1 MQTPS
6 PFAVFSNIQSPRQ
19 KEAFQ
24 CQIREFSAFIT
35 RKTQRLLEPLPDGI
49 LPVRVPTEGRDLCHK
64 AFMDYHLRCR
74 LMDLVADW
82 MLCEKLEPHRGL
94 AIIRYAAV
102 TLFTLA
108 SSDKEDHLDVLRSA
122 YEWLNRI
129 HPRFPLFLTVAH
141 CNTLTE
147 LVPQDDLA
155 WVALLEGGQP
165 VFSWDT
171 RKLVLGG
178 EEQPSAVPPSPSF
191 MPLRLSASQAEAFQ
205 ELGTFWALQREGAE
219 VAAIRIRPYPLLVGP
234 SGCGKSALVRHFAFD
249 EVLPLLELSCGAWVV
264 TGARTEPHTMMT
276 ILNYVRREPEG
287 IIFIDEVDKFVART
301 DWNTAIQQEVYSLL
315 DGRLSGYPEWM
326 GEDVRKLQSSF
337 LIIGAGTWQHLYKA
351 GAQTLGFGGSASGL
365 NIQYQIENEN
375 AIPEELL
382 FRFNARLI
390 EIQPMTAAELAQRI
404 EAIHRELVMPKLES
418 STLDALVR
426 EAIASRKNTRWLEA
440 YLFSILRDPRNRWRP
455 ETHHPGRI
463 LLKAPSETQAA

>member
-1 MQTPS
+1 
-6 PFAVFSNIQSPRQ
+6 
-19 KEAFQ
+19 
-24 CQIREFSAFIT
+24 
-35 RKTQRLLEPLPDGI
+35 
-49 LPVRVPTEGRDLCHK
+49 
-64 AFMDYHLRCR
+64 
-74 LMDLVADW
+74 MDLVADW

-108 SSDKEDHLDVLRSA
+108 NPEKEGHLDVLRST

-129 HPRFPLFLTVAH
+129 HPRFPSFLTVAH

-147 LVPQDDLA
+147 LIPQDDLA
-155 WVALLEGGQP
+155 WVGLLEGGQP

-178 EEQPSAVPPSPSF
+178 EEQPSMIPPRPSF
-191 MPLRLSASQAEAFQ
+191 TPLRLSASQEKAFQ
-205 ELGTFWALQREGAE
+205 ELETFWALQREGTE
-219 VAAIRIRPYPLLVGP
+219 VAAIRICPYPLLVGP
-234 SGCGKSALVRHFAFD
+234 SGCGKSALVRQFAFD

-276 ILNYVRREPEG
+276 ILNYVRREEEG

-315 DGRLSGYPEWM
+315 DGRLSGFPDWT

-351 GAQTLGFGGSASGL
+351 GARTLGFGGS
-365 NIQYQIENEN
+365 
-375 AIPEELL
+375 
-382 FRFNARLI
+382 
-390 EIQPMTAAELAQRI
+390 
-404 EAIHRELVMPKLES
+404 S
-418 STLDALVR
+418 SDGCSL
-426 EAIASRKNTRWLEA
+426 
-440 YLFSILRDPRNRWRP
+440 
-455 ETHHPGRI
+455 
-463 LLKAPSETQAA
+463 